1 MELNLLPGCEG
12 DISDLLDLYEQVQSR
27 SGLSENT
34 FNSRRIGYANFC
46 AKLRAGRITPRT
58 MRNIRTKLE
67 TLHEQR

>member
-12 DISDLLDLYEQVQSR
+12 DIADLLDLYEQVR
-27 SGLSENT
+27 GKSGLAENT
-34 FNSRRIGYANFC
+34 FNARQIGYANFR

-67 TLHEQR
+67 TLHAQ